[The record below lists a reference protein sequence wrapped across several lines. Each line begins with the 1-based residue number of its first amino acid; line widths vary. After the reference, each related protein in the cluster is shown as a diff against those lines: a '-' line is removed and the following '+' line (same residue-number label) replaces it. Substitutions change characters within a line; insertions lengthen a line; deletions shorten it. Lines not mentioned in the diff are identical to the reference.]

1 MKKKVLIPVPSYG
14 FDPSEVAIPWKLM
27 SQKNIEI
34 VFITPNGEKAAA
46 DKLMVSGEKLGI
58 LKAVLKARQ
67 DAVEAYL
74 EMEQSKS
81 FCHPLK
87 YSDVIEKDFDAILL
101 PGGHDKGAKEYLESK
116 LLQQLIVA
124 FFKAKK
130 PVAAVCH
137 GVVLAARSIDADT
150 GKSVLHN
157 YKTTSLLKFQELL
170 AYNLTRLWLKDYY
183 LTYPGLTTEDEVRSV
198 LANQN
203 NFIKGP
209 KPILKDSLKDLKRG
223 FVVKDRNYL
232 SARWPGDIYNFSLEF
247 IKMVQE
253 QNQTI

>member
-74 EMEQSKS
+74 EMEQSES

-87 YSDVIEKDFDAILL
+87 YSDVI
-101 PGGHDKGAKEYLESK
+101 
-116 LLQQLIVA
+116 V
-124 FFKAKK
+124 
-130 PVAAVCH
+130 
-137 GVVLAARSIDADT
+137 
-150 GKSVLHN
+150 
-157 YKTTSLLKFQELL
+157 
-170 AYNLTRLWLKDYY
+170 
-183 LTYPGLTTEDEVRSV
+183 
-198 LANQN
+198 
-203 NFIKGP
+203 
-209 KPILKDSLKDLKRG
+209 KR
-223 FVVKDRNYL
+223 F
-232 SARWPGDIYNFSLEF
+232 
-247 IKMVQE
+247 
-253 QNQTI
+253 